1 MDNSSNDAKIEMNHT
16 ALEIDGVFAFNFVP
30 HLDSRGH
37 FQRLYDEEI
46 FSKFH
51 PIQIVQS
58 SFSYNLKAG
67 TVRGLHFQATPS
79 QEWKVV
85 TCVLGSIKDF
95 LLDTRVES
103 PTYNKKL
110 TISLSEKDGLS
121 LLIPPQVAHGY
132 QTLEDNSGLV
142 YQMSAK
148 FEAEFSKRINILDS
162 ALGLDF
168 SLPITEISNEDRFA
182 DKWNPKSS
190 Y

>member
-1 MDNSSNDAKIEMNHT
+1 M
-16 ALEIDGVFAFNFVP
+16 
-30 HLDSRGH
+30 
-37 FQRLYDEEI
+37 
-46 FSKFH
+46 
-51 PIQIVQS
+51 
-58 SFSYNLKAG
+58 
-67 TVRGLHFQATPS
+67 
-79 QEWKVV
+79 
-85 TCVLGSIKDF
+85 
-95 LLDTRVES
+95 LDTRVES

-110 TISLSEKDGLS
+110 TISLSEKDGIS